1 VNISG
6 GLRRAGVSAVM
17 AALAAVAASGC
28 GGQTTSPGAAALV
41 GEERISVET
50 LQHTVDA
57 ALADPAAQASIGDDR
72 AKFTRTELGRLIS
85 NLIVASAAAAHGIA
99 VTTSEL
105 DDQVQSFAQQ
115 AGGMDQ
121 LLQQAAGQGIPG
133 NELRSFIRYYVLQ
146 NKLADALVADTP
158 VSQAELQKAY
168 DANLDQYDQV
178 HSAHILVDDKKTA
191 DSILA
196 QVRRNP
202 SRFAALAAR
211 FSTDTSNKDNGGD
224 LGFAGRGQF
233 VAPFSD
239 AIFAAKPDTFLEVHT
254 EFGWHV
260 VHVIERKRTSLA
272 EATPELKTNLLQQT
286 RDRLLSET
294 LSAEARRL
302 GIHVNPRFG
311 RWDGRQGAVVPLSGR
326 DAVSSPS
333 PAA

>member
-1 VNISG
+1 MNVSA
-6 GLRRAGVSAVM
+6 GLARAGVSTVI

-28 GGQTTSPGAAALV
+28 ADQTTSPGAAALV
-41 GEERISVET
+41 GGDRISVET
-50 LQHTVDA
+50 LQHAVDT
-57 ALADPAAQASIGDDR
+57 ALADPAAKASIGDR
-72 AKFTRTELGRLIS
+72 AEFTRTELGRLIS
-85 NLIVASAAAAHGIA
+85 NRIVASAAAAHGITA
-99 VTTSEL
+99 TTSEV
-105 DDQVQSFAQQ
+105 DDQVQTFAQQ

-121 LLQQAAGQGIPG
+121 LLQQAAGQGIPA
-133 NELRSFIRYYVLQ
+133 NELRSFIRFYVLQ
-146 NKLADALVADTP
+146 NKLADALVADQP
-158 VSQAELQKAY
+158 VSEEELQKAY
-168 DANLDQYDQV
+168 DANIDSYDQV
-178 HSAHILVDDKKTA
+178 HSAHILVADKKTA

-196 QVRRNP
+196 QVRRDP
-202 SRFAALAAR
+202 SKFKSLAAR

-233 VAPFSD
+233 VAPFSQ
-239 AIFAAKPDTFLEVHT
+239 AIFSAKPGSFVEVHT

-294 LSAEARRL
+294 LAAESRRL
-302 GIHVNPRFG
+302 EIHVNPRFG
-311 RWDGRQGAVVPLSGR
+311 RWDGKQGAVVPLSGR